1 MARSVRGR
9 LRTPPSGGDRL
20 AAPGATRRLADATR
34 HRLRHRAAPGIHDPA
49 PSGHRRVLRRPRTA
63 LAASLL
69 AALAVLVAG
78 CGSAGDTG
86 EDRPER
92 PATLVLDFAPNAVHA
107 GIYTAVDRDFD
118 GAEGVELRVRAPSS
132 STDAVKLLLAGRA
145 QLAVLDI
152 HDLAL
157 ARQRG
162 RDVVGVMA
170 LVQRPLAAILAR
182 PGVRRPRDLA
192 GRSVGVTGLPSD
204 EAVLRSIV
212 AGDGGDP
219 ERVRRVTIGFQAVS
233 ALLSGRVDAATAF
246 WNAEGVA
253 VRARGGRIREFRVD
267 DFGAPS
273 YPELV
278 LATSR
283 ATLQDDRPVVRAAVR
298 ALRRG
303 YEEALADPESAVTA
317 LVDRARGLERDA
329 VQRELEAVSPAF
341 TAGARRFGELDPER
355 LRDWAAWE
363 ARFGITREPPDVA
376 LAFEPGL

>member
-1 MARSVRGR
+1 VPISSATYAAGPLGCMARSVW
-9 LRTPPSGGDRL
+9 
-20 AAPGATRRLADATR
+20 
-34 HRLRHRAAPGIHDPA
+34 RAAG
-49 PSGHRRVLRRPRTA
+49 
-63 LAASLL
+63 AATGAAILL
-69 AALAVLVAG
+69 FAVG
-78 CGSAGDTG
+78 CGVSARTGD
-86 EDRPER
+86 DRPER

-107 GIYTAVDRDFD
+107 GVYTALDRDFD
-118 GAEGVELRVRAPSS
+118 GAEGVTLRVRAPSS

-145 QLAVLDI
+145 QLAILDI

-170 LVQRPLAAILAR
+170 LVQRPLAAVLAR
-182 PGVRRPRDLA
+182 PGIRRPRDLA
-192 GRSVGVTGLPSD
+192 GRSAGVTGLPSD
-204 EAVLRSIV
+204 EGVLRSIV

-219 ERVRRVTIGFQAVS
+219 ARVRRVTIGFQAVS

-253 VRARGGRIREFRVD
+253 VRARGLRVREFRVD
-267 DFGAPS
+267 DFGAPP

-283 ATLQDDRPVVRAAVR
+283 ATLQDERPVVRAAVR

-317 LVDRARGLERDA
+317 LVDRAGVLEREN

-341 TAGARRFGELDPER
+341 TAGARRFGELDPAR
-355 LRDWAAWE
+355 LRRWAAWE
-363 ARFGITREPPDVA
+363 ARFGITREPPDVT